1 MPPPSCVGWYA
12 NGDAEY
18 TVTAGADGSIHLSV
32 DGESF
37 VPLTVYEDLS
47 FSVHDPASGR
57 QVFGGR
63 FVREPATGKVYGI
76 QVGGRLA
83 RRQPFHQAAPSAGQ
97 RLAPAG

>member
-1 MPPPSCVGWYA
+1 MPPPGSAGWYA

-18 TVTAGADGSIHLSV
+18 AVTAGANGSIHLSV
-32 DGESF
+32 DGENF
-37 VPLTVYEDLS
+37 VPLTLHENLT

-83 RRQPFHQAAPSAGQ
+83 RRQLFHQAAPSAGQ